1 MNLNNKILDLSVFG
15 ESHGPVVGATL
26 TGLPSGIKINENI
39 IKKYLAQRRSQN
51 EYETKRIEDDE
62 FQILSGVTNGFSN
75 GNPITIIVKNKNVDD
90 SEEVLARP
98 SHGDYE
104 TFLKQGNYADLRGGG
119 LSSGRL
125 TAPIVA
131 LGSIVIEIL
140 KSKNIFINSSP
151 YINEELLKV
160 AQNDLDSLGAL
171 VSVNVQGV
179 EGGLGGNLFDSLE
192 SKIGSAMLAIPGVKG
207 IQFGL
212 GFKFANKFASQV
224 NDQFEIEKGLVKF
237 KSNNSGGINAGITNG
252 EDINFSVVFK
262 PTPTIQKN
270 QNYLDLKNMVIKN
283 QKLCTRNDVCI
294 ARRGQYVINALTAII
309 ILDALLQKYGSE
321 YLKLCVTI

>member
-1 MNLNNKILDLSVFG
+1 M
-15 ESHGPVVGATL
+15 
-26 TGLPSGIKINENI
+26 
-39 IKKYLAQRRSQN
+39 
-51 EYETKRIEDDE
+51 
-62 FQILSGVTNGFSN
+62 
-75 GNPITIIVKNKNVDD
+75 
-90 SEEVLARP
+90 
-98 SHGDYE
+98 
-104 TFLKQGNYADLRGGG
+104 
-119 LSSGRL
+119 
-125 TAPIVA
+125 
-131 LGSIVIEIL
+131 
-140 KSKNIFINSSP
+140 
-151 YINEELLKV
+151 
-160 AQNDLDSLGAL
+160 
-171 VSVNVQGV
+171 
-179 EGGLGGNLFDSLE
+179 FDSLE

-283 QKLCTRNDVCI
+283 QKLCTRNDICI
-294 ARRGQYVINALTAII
+294 ARRGQYAINALTAII